1 MRLLALDHIIIQKF
15 RTARA
20 YNKRVKPKCFKEG
33 ELVWKTV
40 LPIGNALR
48 ILFLANGHPIGKD
61 HL

>member
-1 MRLLALDHIIIQKF
+1 MRLLALDHIRIQKF

-20 YNKRVKPKCFKEG
+20 YNIRVKPKCFKEG
-33 ELVWKTV
+33 SGKQFDL
-40 LPIGNALR
+40 LALR